1 MEEDGLSSIND
12 SSETSSITDER
23 EIHLKLRQI
32 LHILNE
38 KNPPHDDSF
47 DLDRMSLVQEVYD
60 EASTEEMQVYLL

>member
-38 KNPPHDDSF
+38 
-47 DLDRMSLVQEVYD
+47 
-60 EASTEEMQVYLL
+60 